1 MVKGLWHFS
10 FTVSDLDRSID
21 FYCSLLGMQLRLR
34 QDQNNEYTRKLVGYA
49 EANLQVAQLYLT
61 GTSIGPSGHIL
72 ELVQFL
78 NPKFSANP
86 PGTAYP
92 NSAHMAFVVDD
103 IHVEY
108 SRLCQAGVRFRSEP
122 VAIVA
127 GVNRGGASVYFLDPD
142 GITLELLQPPP
153 QPPRDPSILIA
164 FEGS

>member
-1 MVKGLWHFS
+1 
-10 FTVSDLDRSID
+10 
-21 FYCSLLGMQLRLR
+21 
-34 QDQNNEYTRKLVGYA
+34 
-49 EANLQVAQLYLT
+49 
-61 GTSIGPSGHIL
+61 
-72 ELVQFL
+72 
-78 NPKFSANP
+78 
-86 PGTAYP
+86 
-92 NSAHMAFVVDD
+92 MAFVVDD